1 MLSVFQPFGVVI
13 ASGIAYGFIPFVSI
27 LWLTLLHRVHD
38 QTCKIDLRSQWCFFS
53 SLHRRDSRSCI
64 ETRMLMPN
72 SQQYSCGD
80 GADNKPLPAC
90 TSSTL
95 APGALCCTK
104 ASNVRTVL
112 GFYLPYHLLD
122 PEVHYGVEQA
132 FIVPSCCQGINHDL
146 QSVPDKQR

>member
-27 LWLTLLHRVHD
+27 FRSTLPRRVHD
-38 QTCKIDLRSQWCFFS
+38 QSRKIDLRSHWCFFS
-53 SLHRRDSRSCI
+53 SSHCRDLRFCI
-64 ETRMLMPN
+64 ENRMLMPN
-72 SQQYSCGD
+72 FQQYSCGD

-95 APGALCCTK
+95 APGAPCCTK

-112 GFYLPYHLLD
+112 GSHFPYHLLD
-122 PEVHYGVEQA
+122 PEVHSSVEHA
-132 FIVPSCCQGINHDL
+132 FIVLSYCQGINHDF
-146 QSVPDKQR
+146 QSCSR